1 MFTSI
6 QQFAAS
12 WSNETAAT
20 QRVMDVL
27 TDASLNQKITADHRS
42 LGQLAWHLT
51 TTIHEMTS
59 RTGLEFTPAAED
71 EHAPA
76 PASAKAIAD
85 AYRSQRNAL
94 LEAVQAQW
102 KDEDLVRTTSM
113 YGEEWPN
120 GLTLHLLIQHEIHHR
135 GQMTVLMRQA
145 GLRVPDI
152 YGPTREDWI
161 ERGMAPLA

>member
-6 QQFAAS
+6 QQFTAA
-12 WSNETAAT
+12 WSNETAST
-20 QRVMDVL
+20 QKVMDAL
-27 TDASLNQKITADHRS
+27 TDASLGQKITEDHRE
-42 LGQLAWHLT
+42 LGQLAWHLV

-59 RTGLEFTPAAED
+59 RTGLKFTPVAED

-76 PASAKAIAD
+76 PASAKVIAD
-85 AYRSQRNAL
+85 DYRNQSNAL

-102 KDEDLVRTTSM
+102 KDEDLAGITNM

-161 ERGMAPLA
+161 ERGMTPLA

>member
-1 MFTSI
+1 MFTSVE
-6 QQFAAS
+6 QFTAS
-12 WSNETAAT
+12 WSHESAST
-20 QRVMDVL
+20 QRVMDAL
-27 TDASLNQKITADHRS
+27 TDASLNQKITPDHRS

-51 TTIHEMTS
+51 TTVHEMMS
-59 RTGLEFTPAAED
+59 RTGLEFQPVEGG

-76 PASAKAIAD
+76 PASAQAIAD

-102 KDEDLVRTTSM
+102 KDADLTRTSSM

-120 GLTLHLLIQHEIHHR
+120 GLTLRVLIQHEVHHR

-161 ERGMAPLA
+161 ERGMTPLV